1 MYTTVFDSIASLFK
15 FGSSERDEEIR
26 KIQKEDH
33 SYIRLDIADRAP
45 CPGLNA
51 LANQGYLPRDGK
63 NITLPRV
70 EAALMTA
77 LHMTSTVAGA
87 LANSL
92 KPVLREDG
100 TFDLVDARTH
110 NVVEH
115 DRSFTRLDFRHG
127 DNYTMQP
134 RMLQAML
141 DDAEGGPLTIKT
153 LSKTYARRRREHKET
168 HGDSLGIRLRFVSLL
183 IAVGFIN
190 TETTGHPSP
199 EQVTTFYTEERLE
212 DYILNNPE
220 PRTLRGLVRKAVKL
234 QWYLIFP
241 S

>member
-1 MYTTVFDSIASLFK
+1 MYTSILDSIKAI
-15 FGSSERDEEIR
+15 FGSSTKQRELEIQ
-26 KIQKEDH
+26 KILKEDH
-33 SYIRLDIADRAP
+33 AYVRLDIIDRAP

-92 KPVLREDG
+92 KPLLRPDG
-100 TFDLVDARTH
+100 TFDLVDARMH
-110 NVVEH
+110 NLVEH
-115 DRSFTRLDFRHG
+115 DRSFTRMDFRHG

-141 DDAEGGPLTIKT
+141 DDAQGGPLTLKT
-153 LSKTYARRRREHKET
+153 LSKTYARRRKEHKDT
-168 HGDSLGIRLRFVSLL
+168 GGDGLGIRLRFISLL
-183 IAVGFIN
+183 IAVGYIN
-190 TETTGHPSP
+190 TETTGHPKP
-199 EQVTTFYTEERLE
+199 EQVTTFYTEERFE
-212 DYILNNPE
+212 DYLLNNPQQ
-220 PRTLRGLVRKAVKL
+220 RTLRGLVWKAIIL
-234 QWYLIFP
+234 QWHLLF